1 MVAWDN
7 KDAKAEL
14 ELFQDDWEFKFLSSS
29 KIMKK
34 SDITTDDRKI
44 MIENIRQS
52 KRRCIYETDDILVM
66 HSISHCRMIHPVV

>member
-1 MVAWDN
+1 MVACDN

-14 ELFQDDWEFKFLSSS
+14 ELFQDDWELKFLSPG

-34 SDITTDDRKI
+34 SDITTDDKKI

-52 KRRCIYETDDILVM
+52 KRRCIYENDDILVM
-66 HSISHCRMIHPVV
+66 QSISHCRRIHPVL